1 MLPKKRSAIFYGLAA
16 ICILSA
22 IICWTTGKIDLAGWS
37 LTLFFVALSIAF
49 RGTAVLKGLSFTVII
64 FAAVTLAMF
73 HPEYFLQWGSFKLSN
88 LIIPLIQLLMFGMG
102 ASMSVNDF
110 AAVVKSPKGVVIGV
124 MSQFIIMPLLGFGL
138 ASVTNFPP
146 EIAAGIILIGCSP
159 SGLASNVMSYLA
171 KANLALSITI
181 TSITTLIAPF
191 VTPLLMKLFA
201 GELIEI
207 EVTKMMWDIFKMII
221 IPIGAGLIFNKILS
235 GRSKWLDDAMPFVSM
250 FSIACIITIITA
262 AGRESLLKIGALLIL
277 VALVHNTCGYL
288 LGYWS
293 GRLFKMPEKDCRTIA
308 IEVGMQNAGLASGI
322 AKEMGKIATVG
333 LAAAVFGPL
342 MNITGSVLASWWHG
356 RLPKDGIDESKEQTG
371 QQINSINFINLH
383 SMTRIIIGA
392 MASAS
397 NFLILEWESY
407 FHRQFMFKE
416 IIR

>member
-1 MLPKKRSAIFYGLAA
+1 MASSNKSIYNFFYVLAA
-16 ICILSA
+16 IFL
-22 IICWTTGKIDLAGWS
+22 TTWIFITVQQLHEWGGW
-37 LTLFFVALSIAF
+37 LLMLFFLSLAVAFQGKKL
-49 RGTAVLKGLSFTVII
+49 LKGLSFTLII
-64 FAAVTLAMF
+64 FAAVTIALY
-73 HPEYFLQWGSFKLSN
+73 HPEYFLQWGSFKLSG

-124 MSQFIIMPLLGFGL
+124 LSQFIIMPLLGFTL
-138 ASVTNFPP
+138 ASLTNFPA

-201 GELIEI
+201 GALIEI
-207 EVTKMMWDIFKMII
+207 DVMKMMWDIFKMII
-221 IPIGAGLIFNKILS
+221 IPIGAGLIFNKLLS
-235 GRSKWLDDAMPFVSM
+235 GKSKWVDQAMPYVSM
-250 FSIACIITIITA
+250 FSIAFIITIITA

-277 VALVHNTCGYL
+277 VALIHNTFGYL

-322 AKEMGKIATVG
+322 AKEMGRIATIG

-356 RLPKDGIDESKEQTG
+356 RLPKENDLQLKE
-371 QQINSINFINLH
+371 
-383 SMTRIIIGA
+383 RKPA
-392 MASAS
+392 V
-397 NFLILEWESY
+397 EP
-407 FHRQFMFKE
+407 
-416 IIR
+416 